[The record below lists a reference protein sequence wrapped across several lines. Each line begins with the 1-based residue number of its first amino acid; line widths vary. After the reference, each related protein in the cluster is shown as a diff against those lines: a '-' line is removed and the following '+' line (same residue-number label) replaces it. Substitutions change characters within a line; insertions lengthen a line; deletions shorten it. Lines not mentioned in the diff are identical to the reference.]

1 MDNILPIVIAAVA
14 AGAIL
19 LIVLGLGGSAPVDP
33 VQARLTQLGTM
44 QAKNLEEL
52 ELQAPFIER
61 TLRPLAAGLSGRMS
75 RVASTSFTEK
85 TEKRL
90 ALAGNP
96 GDLRTSDWLG
106 IKAISAIIFAI
117 LFFFLFAIVGVLGF
131 PFLIGAGFGIIGAL
145 LGYTIPEFWLGGRVK
160 KRQKAILLMIPDA
173 LDLLTI
179 SVRAGLGFDAAL
191 AKVVEKLQ
199 GPLSD
204 EFRRALAEVRVGK
217 ARRDALRDIVA
228 RTEVAPLTNF
238 IGAIIQAEQLGV
250 SISKVLQVQSEQLR
264 IERRQ
269 RAEEMAAKAPIK
281 MLFPLVGCIFP
292 SLFIVIL
299 GPAIISIMI
308 NLKT

>member
-1 MDNILPIVIAAVA
+1 MEIMPIAVAALA

-19 LIVLGLGGSAPVDP
+19 LIVLGLAGSAPVDP

-44 QAKNLEEL
+44 QAKSLEEL
-52 ELQAPFIER
+52 ELQAPFVER
-61 TLRPLAAGLSGRMS
+61 TLRPLAAGLSARMS
-75 RVASTSFTEK
+75 RIASTSFTEK

-96 GDLRTSDWLG
+96 GDLRVADWLG
-106 IKAISAIIFAI
+106 IKAIGAIIGGI
-117 LFFFLFAIVGVLGF
+117 LFFFLFAVVGLLGF
-131 PFLIGAGFGIIGAL
+131 PFVIGAGFSVIGAL

-160 KRQKAILLMIPDA
+160 KRQKAIIMMIPDA

-191 AKVVEKLQ
+191 GKVVEKLK

-217 ARRDALRDIVA
+217 ARRDALRDIVP
-228 RTEVAPLTNF
+228 RTEVGPLTSF

-299 GPAIISIMI
+299 GPAIILIMV
-308 NLKT
+308 NLAGV

>member
-1 MDNILPIVIAAVA
+1 MESILPIVIAAVA

-106 IKAISAIIFAI
+106 IKAISAIIGGI

-228 RTEVAPLTNF
+228 RTEVVAADELHRRDHPGRAARCVDLEGPPGPVRAAPD
-238 IGAIIQAEQLGV
+238 
-250 SISKVLQVQSEQLR
+250 
-264 IERRQ
+264 
-269 RAEEMAAKAPIK
+269 RASAA
-281 MLFPLVGCIFP
+281 G
-292 SLFIVIL
+292 
-299 GPAIISIMI
+299 
-308 NLKT
+308 

>member
-1 MDNILPIVIAAVA
+1 MEILPIAVAALA

-61 TLRPLAAGLSGRMS
+61 TLRPLAAGISGRMS
-75 RVASTSFTEK
+75 RVASVSFTEK

-96 GDLRTSDWLG
+96 GDLRVADWLG
-106 IKAISAIIFAI
+106 IKAIG
-117 LFFFLFAIVGVLGF
+117 AIVVGF
-131 PFLIGAGFGIIGAL
+131 PFVIGAGMGLIGALF
-145 LGYTIPEFWLGGRVK
+145 GYTIPEFWLGGRVK

-217 ARRDALRDIVA
+217 ARRDALRDIVDHQ
-228 RTEVAPLTNF
+228 EDGPLTNF

-281 MLFPLVGCIFP
+281 MLFP
-292 SLFIVIL
+292 
-299 GPAIISIMI
+299 
-308 NLKT
+308 